1 MKSQPFVKP
10 GFPYLLALVLAG
22 VSLLLTS
29 LAQGQE
35 RGPQRVLQDFYQWYV
50 QTLAADAD
58 PFNDKRAELK
68 KYATDRLIRQVEKA
82 RKDGSLGADPF
93 LEAQDFDKG
102 WAKNIK
108 VSGEKID
115 GQVATANVE
124 LKGPE
129 MGTKKLA
136 VTLRQEAG
144 SWKVDKVAAR

>member
-1 MKSQPFVKP
+1 MKMKP
-10 GFPYLLALVLAG
+10 RFSYLCALAMAG

-29 LAQGQE
+29 LAQAQE
-35 RGPQRVLQDFYQWYV
+35 RAPQRVLQDFYQWYV
-50 QTLAADAD
+50 QALAADTD
-58 PFNDKRAELK
+58 PFTDKRAELK

-93 LEAQDFDKG
+93 LDAQDFDKA

-136 VTLRQEAG
+136 VTLRQEGG
-144 SWKVDKVAAR
+144 SWKVDKVAER

>member
-1 MKSQPFVKP
+1 MKSRFSCL
-10 GFPYLLALVLAG
+10 YALAVAG

-29 LAQGQE
+29 LAQAQE
-35 RGPQRVLQDFYQWYV
+35 RAPQRVLQDFYQWYV

-58 PFNDKRAELK
+58 PFTDKRTELK

-93 LEAQDFDKG
+93 LDAQDFDKA

-136 VTLRQEAG
+136 VTLRQEGG
-144 SWKVDKVAAR
+144 SWKVDKVAER